1 MDPHLSASHL
11 FLAVALSWAP
21 AAFAQS
27 TVVLYS
33 NDFETPNT
41 ALVVNCGNSLDIRGI
56 NFLYGGPGFT
66 YQQVNTVE
74 GVVIDDPAGR
84 YTDPSGTG
92 GSYALGMLATYQD
105 DLLALTFNAQGRRF
119 LNVGLDLSP
128 IDVFGCG
135 GPFGTAVPI
144 MEISLYDTPN
154 GTFNFGAPGTL
165 LARGTVTGTTAPTS
179 STFSW
184 RYGTVGLDAS
194 AATTGTVTVMFNLL
208 QSGYAAFDN
217 LSIVAS
223 STTGIV
229 DRDTDQV
236 ADDAD
241 NCPDTPNR
249 DQANADL
256 DLAGDACDPA
266 ANDPTICGDID
277 QNGADDCTVPDAGVA
292 DDGGIGDAEAPDSG
306 GIGDAAAPDSGAFD
320 DAAAL
325 DSAPSDAGTVA
336 ADAQGQDA
344 ALPPDAGTG
353 APDAAARLDA
363 TTPRPDGGSSAA
375 DAGPAADDS
384 GCGCTTTAR
393 SGSGEPV
400 LALIALGALAAGRL
414 RRRRPATL
422 RRAPR

>member
-1 MDPHLSASHL
+1 MRAPFPVTALI
-11 FLAVALSWAP
+11 LA
-21 AAFAQS
+21 AAFTPSPRALAQS

-41 ALVVNCGNSLDIRGI
+41 ALAVNCGNSLDIRGI

-74 GVVIDDPAGR
+74 GVVIDDPAGM

-92 GSYALGMLATYQD
+92 GSYALGMLATFQD

-144 MEISLYDTPN
+144 MEISLYDSPN

-165 LARGTVTGTTAPTS
+165 LARGTITGTTAPTS

-229 DRDTDQV
+229 DRDTDLV

-241 NCPDTPNR
+241 NCPDTPNT

-266 ANDPTICGDID
+266 PSDPTICGDID
-277 QNGADDCTVPDAGVA
+277 QNGADDCAVPDAGLA
-292 DDGGIGDAEAPDSG
+292 
-306 GIGDAAAPDSGAFD
+306 DSGAFD
-320 DAAAL
+320 DAAAP
-325 DSAPSDAGTVA
+325 DAGPSDTGAIG
-336 ADAQGQDA
+336 ADAQDSDA
-344 ALPPDAGTG
+344 ATPPPDAGAT
-353 APDAAARLDA
+353 APDATAPLDA
-363 TTPRPDGGSSAA
+363 STPRPDGGSSAV
-375 DAGPAADDS
+375 DAGPATDDS
-384 GCGCTTTAR
+384 GCGCTTTAQ
-393 SGSGEPV
+393 SGGGESG
-400 LALIALGALAAGRL
+400 LALIALGALAAARL
-414 RRRRPATL
+414 RRGRRATP